1 MGYITMEN
9 RIERRNHGAIFT
21 DEEVQRIKEIFD
33 ERAEVHAGRAALRV
47 FLWAAGALGAGAT
60 AVVLALFGFKK

>member
-1 MGYITMEN
+1 MNDDG
-9 RIERRNHGAIFT
+9 RKFERRSNAIFS
-21 DEEVQRIKEIFD
+21 DQEVERIKELFD

-60 AVVLALFGFKK
+60 AIILAYLGLKKG